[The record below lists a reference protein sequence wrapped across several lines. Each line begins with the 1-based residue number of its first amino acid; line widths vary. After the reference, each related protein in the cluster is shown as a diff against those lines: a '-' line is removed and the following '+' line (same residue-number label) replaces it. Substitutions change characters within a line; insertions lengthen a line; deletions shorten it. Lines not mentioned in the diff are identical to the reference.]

1 MIFEAD
7 HGQTEAP
14 FATAVGVFR
23 TAMVTFAREVANRD
37 PQLAAAAFASAEAA
51 VQARLGADPSGQ
63 GSQDTIGRDAAI
75 RNAVSHQLRK
85 VLIAAKAA
93 IDEQAGDG
101 PLDAGG

>member
-37 PQLAAAAFASAEAA
+37 PQLAAAAFAAAEAA
-51 VQARLGADPSGQ
+51 VQDHLGAGPGGGESLDA
-63 GSQDTIGRDAAI
+63 IGRDAAI

-85 VLIAAKAA
+85 VMTATKAA

-101 PLDAGG
+101 ALDAGG